1 MTAPRAVASR
11 NPVSIRSLVLLFV
24 ALVAVYVIGF
34 AAYLAIRVGPAA
46 ATLRG
51 ESAPVLELFG
61 QLSARADR
69 LDAAI
74 SQARRAVAVARVPV
88 DSAAAA
94 AALDSLRHFTATA
107 GVLEPTLA
115 AAIPAEMRRALAR
128 SQTAASNVDAG
139 LQEVVAH
146 LALGDA
152 AAAATELAQAEAD
165 ASVVGRALFDAQRIG
180 LGDLIERER
189 QLGLAVQR
197 AIRTVVWWVAA
208 GALLVAVLLLMLRRR
223 IQRPLADLE
232 TALEA
237 VARGDLN
244 ARIHVRVTDE
254 LGRVALH
261 FNEMTTVLRT
271 RAEEQGRFAAAGQL
285 IAGVAHEVNNPLM
298 AIAALADTRLEDSRL
313 EPEMRGEM
321 MQIRRQ
327 ARRAGK
333 LLSGLLRFVRSS
345 EPRVT
350 SVGLNTVV
358 RNAIDLVSYRFGVE
372 EITLQEQLDG
382 DLPPALGVPARL
394 EQVFVNLLSNAVDA
408 MRGVKPPRTLRIE
421 SWSAGGRVQVAVA
434 DTGPGIAAEM
444 APRLFHPFATTKG
457 VSGTGLGLYISRQI
471 MREAGGDLEFEPR
484 GAGARFVVWLPA
496 SPTAE
501 VAEDTMPARPPAS
514 AAHGL
519 EGIRVLVVDD
529 EDPVRQPIARF
540 LVRRGAEVRE
550 ARDGR
555 EALEQ
560 LERFAADVVLADLR
574 MPRMSGVE
582 LHAHLARHRP
592 ELAERVVILS
602 GDLSQLGA
610 GGSLPVPAERV
621 LAKPVELKEIEAKVR
636 DVARYAGAADSRP
649 TNPT

>member
-1 MTAPRAVASR
+1 M
-11 NPVSIRSLVLLFV
+11 SIRSLVLLFV

-34 AAYLAIRVGPAA
+34 AAWLAIRVGPAA

-74 SQARRAVAVARVPV
+74 SQSRRAVAAARAPA

-94 AALDSLRHFTATA
+94 GALDSLRHFTATA
-107 GVLEPTLA
+107 GVLEPTLV
-115 AAIPAEMRRALAR
+115 AAIPVEMRRALAR
-128 SQTAASNVDAG
+128 SQAAASNVDAG

-146 LALGDA
+146 LSLGETA
-152 AAAATELAQAEAD
+152 AAAAQLAQAEAD

-180 LGDLIERER
+180 LADLVERER
-189 QLGLAVQR
+189 QLGVAVQR

-232 TALEA
+232 AALEA
-237 VARGDLN
+237 VAQGDLN
-244 ARIHVRVTDE
+244 ARIGVRVTDE

-313 EPEMRGEM
+313 EPELRGEM

-333 LLSGLLRFVRSS
+333 LLSGLLRFVRSG

-358 RNAIDLVSYRFGVE
+358 LNAVDLVSYRFGVE
-372 EITLQEQLDG
+372 EIILQEQLDR

-421 SWSAGGRVQVAVA
+421 SWSADGRVHVAVA
-434 DTGPGIAAEM
+434 DSGPGIAPEM

-471 MREAGGDLEFEPR
+471 MRDAGGDLEFEPR

-501 VAEDTMPARPPAS
+501 VADDATPARPPAS

-519 EGIRVLVVDD
+519 EGVRVLVVDD

-540 LVRRGAEVRE
+540 LMRRGAEVRE

-555 EALEQ
+555 EALEE

-582 LHAHLARHRP
+582 LYTHLAEHRP
-592 ELAERVVILS
+592 ALAERVVILS

-636 DVARYAGAADSRP
+636 DVARYAGTADSRP
-649 TNPT
+649 TNSA